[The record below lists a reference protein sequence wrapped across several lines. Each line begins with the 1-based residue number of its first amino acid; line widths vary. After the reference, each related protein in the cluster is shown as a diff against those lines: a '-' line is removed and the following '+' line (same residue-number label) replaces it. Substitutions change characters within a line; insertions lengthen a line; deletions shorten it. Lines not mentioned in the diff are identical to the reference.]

1 MKTVKSIN
9 QPYQRRQHMSHKTE
23 SRHDAQNR
31 IVRDFKQEFITSSE
45 YTEAMIK
52 FAENLVRQTSV
63 SASQIR
69 TIYGQIK
76 KIQMNGFNQR
86 QVLLIKPQLAY
97 MKARDK
103 KATNL
108 ADVLIKAID
117 TVDSEADFK
126 RFCEFMEAV
135 VAYHKLHTKS

>member
-1 MKTVKSIN
+1 
-9 QPYQRRQHMSHKTE
+9 MSHKTE
-23 SRHDAQNR
+23 SRHHSQDSL
-31 IVRDFKQEFITSSE
+31 VRDFNQAFITSSE
-45 YTEAMIK
+45 HTKDMIK
-52 FAENLVRQTSV
+52 FAENLVRQTGV

-97 MKARDK
+97 MKARNK
-103 KATNL
+103 KATSL

-126 RFCEFMEAV
+126 RFCEFMEAI